1 MNDTTEKMKMALRAM
16 IALQGAYDELMRVCD
31 GEETDDIVEPKLTK
45 FQCAILAAMTSKA
58 FT

>member
-1 MNDTTEKMKMALRAM
+1 VNDTTEKMKMALRTM

-31 GEETDDIVEPKLTK
+31 DGETDDVVEPRLTK